1 MRKCFCIGRF
11 LAENELSLE
20 NQSPECYFNI
30 FRKFIHRKS
39 YMNILGISG
48 QERDAA
54 AALVRDG
61 KVVAAIEEE
70 KLSRVRHIGI
80 EYAGGLPNLAIEF
93 CLERA
98 GLSFSEVDYVAYYL
112 EPQKL
117 FHREMAFR
125 SSQALGASPATSAEG
140 VPDYFVETLN
150 NLRERLKTRQFAE
163 ARLSDKGQF
172 IEVNHQMAHAASAFY
187 ASGFERA
194 AIIIANNKGDM
205 TSTSLMLGNGTK
217 IESLAESQ
225 YPNSIGLVYNSV
237 TAALGF
243 GDDWHK
249 TMWLSAT
256 GKPEFIDDFQ
266 GVLKVKKSGL
276 PAVSPK
282 ALDASFK
289 GCANLS
295 ESFWKPFGLKPRAKD
310 EAITQLHRNVAASLQ
325 AHLEDV
331 LCEMATRLREKTG
344 EENLCL
350 AGGVALNS
358 LAMSAIE
365 RRAGFKNLFVQ
376 PAAGNAGC
384 AIGAALSVWHQTVG
398 ESQRN
403 YQMEDV
409 FLGPQFGEEEI
420 KSVLDNCK
428 IGYEYFLTEDKLI
441 TEVARLLAQGK
452 IIGWFRGAMEFGG
465 RALGNRSILASP
477 INEYMR
483 DNLNTFIK
491 HREDFRPFS
500 AAVPEERI
508 NEFCEPSHLTRFLE
522 GVSRVRAEKLK
533 QIPAAVFG
541 ESLSRMHSVS
551 RRSNAAFWK
560 LLMKFEE
567 TTEVPVL
574 LNTSF
579 NLFGEPV
586 VSTPREA
593 VRGFYC
599 SGIDCLAIGNFL
611 IKK

>member
-1 MRKCFCIGRF
+1 
-11 LAENELSLE
+11 
-20 NQSPECYFNI
+20 
-30 FRKFIHRKS
+30 
-39 YMNILGISG
+39 MNILGISG

-54 AALVRDG
+54 AALVQDG

-80 EYAGGLPNLAIEF
+80 DYAGGLPAQAIAF
-93 CLERA
+93 CLQRGGINFA
-98 GLSFSEVDYVAYYL
+98 EVDAVAYYL

-125 SSQALGASPATSAEG
+125 SAHALDVPPALTNES
-140 VPDYFVETLN
+140 VPEYFVETLN
-150 NLRERLKTRQFAE
+150 SLRERLKTRQLAE
-163 ARLSDKGQF
+163 SKLTGKGQF
-172 IEVNHQMAHAASAFY
+172 IEVNHQQAHAASAFY

-205 TSTSLMLGNGTK
+205 TATSLLLGDGAK
-217 IESLAESQ
+217 IESLNEAP
-225 YPNSIGLVYNSV
+225 YPHSLGLIYNAV

-243 GDDWHK
+243 GADAHK

-256 GKPEFIDDFQ
+256 GKPEFIKLFQ
-266 GVLKVKKSGL
+266 DLLRVKKNGL
-276 PAVSPK
+276 PAVND
-282 ALDASFK
+282 AYLDAYGK
-289 GCANLS
+289 GQPSLAPEFFDNL
-295 ESFWKPFGLKPRAKD
+295 GVQVRAHD
-310 EAITQLHRNVAASLQ
+310 EPINQRHREVAASLQ
-325 AHLEDV
+325 AHIEDV
-331 LCEMATRLREKTG
+331 LCEMATRLREKTN
-344 EENLCL
+344 EANLCL

-358 LAMSAIE
+358 LAMAEIE
-365 RRAGFKNLFVQ
+365 RRAGFTNIFVQ

-384 AIGAALSVWHQTVG
+384 AMGAALSVWHQTLG
-398 ESQRN
+398 NSERH
-403 YQMEDV
+403 YQMQDV
-409 FLGPQFGEEEI
+409 FLGPQYGEEEI

-441 TEVARLLAQGK
+441 AEVARLLAQGK

-477 INEYMR
+477 VNEYMR

-500 AAVPEERI
+500 AAVPEERL

-522 GVSRVRAEKLK
+522 GVSRVRNEKREM
-533 QIPAAVFG
+533 IPAALFG
-541 ESLSRMHSVS
+541 EGLARMHSVN
-551 RRSNAAFWK
+551 RKTNPAFWK
-560 LLMKFEE
+560 LLTKFDEL
-567 TTEVPVL
+567 TQVPVL

-599 SGIDCLAIGNFL
+599 SGIDGLAIGNFL
-611 IKK
+611 VKK

>member
-1 MRKCFCIGRF
+1 
-11 LAENELSLE
+11 
-20 NQSPECYFNI
+20 
-30 FRKFIHRKS
+30 
-39 YMNILGISG
+39 MNILGISG

-80 EYAGGLPNLAIEF
+80 EYAGGLPNQAIDF

-98 GLSFSEVDYVAYYL
+98 GLTFAEIDYVAYYL

-125 SSQALGASPATSAEG
+125 SSQALNESLTTSTES

-150 NLRERLKTRQFAE
+150 GLRERLKTRQLAE
-163 ARLSDKGQF
+163 ARLSDKGKF
-172 IEVNHQMAHAASAFY
+172 IEVNHQLAHAASAFY
-187 ASGFERA
+187 TSGFERA
-194 AIIIANNKGDM
+194 AIIVANNKGDM
-205 TSTSLMLGNGTK
+205 TSTSLMTGNGAK
-217 IESLAESQ
+217 IEPLDEIQ
-225 YPNSIGLVYNSV
+225 YPNSIGLVYNAV

-256 GKPEFIDDFQ
+256 GKPEFIKVFQ
-266 GVLKVKKSGL
+266 DLLEVKKNGL
-276 PAVSPK
+276 PTVK
-282 ALDASFK
+282 KKFIDASFK
-289 GCANLS
+289 DDANLS
-295 ESFWKPFGLKPRAKD
+295 EKFCRKLGLKPRTK
-310 EAITQLHRNVAASLQ
+310 EQAITQLHRNVAASLQ

-331 LCEMATRLREKTG
+331 FCEMATRLREKTG

-358 LAMSAIE
+358 LAMSEIE
-365 RRAGFKNLFVQ
+365 RRAGFNKVFVQ

-384 AIGAALSVWHQTVG
+384 AIGAALSVWHQTAG
-398 ESQRN
+398 KSERN

-441 TEVARLLAQGK
+441 AEVVRLLTQGK

-477 INEYMR
+477 LNEFMR

-500 AAVPEERI
+500 AAVPEEHI
-508 NEFCEPSHLTRFLE
+508 NEFCEPSNLTRFLE
-522 GVSRVRAEKLK
+522 GVSRVRKEKLN
-533 QIPAAVFG
+533 QIPAAIFG
-541 ESLSRMHSVS
+541 ENLARMHSVS
-551 RRSNAAFWK
+551 RRTNPAFWK

-567 TTEVPVL
+567 TTEIPVL

>member
-1 MRKCFCIGRF
+1 
-11 LAENELSLE
+11 
-20 NQSPECYFNI
+20 
-30 FRKFIHRKS
+30 
-39 YMNILGISG
+39 MNILGISG

-54 AALVRDG
+54 AALVCDG
-61 KVVAAIEEE
+61 KVRAAIEEE

-80 EYAGGLPNLAIEF
+80 DYAGGLPNQAIAF

-98 GLSFSEVDYVAYYL
+98 GLSFADLDYVAYYL

-125 SSQALGASPATSAEG
+125 SAQAIDAPPSSANES

-150 NLRERLKTRQFAE
+150 SLRERMKTRQLAE
-163 ARLSDKGQF
+163 ARLSAKGKF
-172 IEVNHQMAHAASAFY
+172 VEVNHQQAHAASAFY
-187 ASGFERA
+187 ASGFERG
-194 AIIIANNKGDM
+194 AILIANNKGDM
-205 TSTSLMLGNGTK
+205 TSTSLMVGLGAKLET
-217 IESLAESQ
+217 LAEAH
-225 YPNSIGLVYNSV
+225 YPNSLGLVYNAV
-237 TAALGF
+237 TWALGF
-243 GDDWHK
+243 GEDAHK

-256 GKPEFIDDFQ
+256 GKPRFSKVFQ
-266 GVLKVKKSGL
+266 ELIKVKKSGL
-276 PAVSPK
+276 PSVN
-282 ALDASFK
+282 LDDVEASFK
-289 GCANLS
+289 GTARLS
-295 ESFWKPFGLKPRAKD
+295 EEFCKKLGLTPRPKD
-310 EAITQLHRNVAASLQ
+310 TAITQLHRDLAASLQ
-325 AHLEDV
+325 AHLEEV
-331 LCEMATRLREKTG
+331 LCEMASRLREKTG
-344 EENLCL
+344 EESLCL

-365 RRAGFKNLFVQ
+365 RRAGFRKIFVQ

-384 AIGAALSVWHQTVG
+384 AIGAALNVWHQTLG
-398 ESQRN
+398 NTERN
-403 YQMEDV
+403 YQMQDV

-441 TEVARLLAQGK
+441 AEVARLLALGK
-452 IIGWFRGAMEFGG
+452 IVGWFRGAMEFGG

-477 INEYMR
+477 VNEYMR

-508 NEFCEPSHLTRFLE
+508 NEFCEPGNLTRFLE
-522 GVSRVRAEKLK
+522 GVSRVRIEKREA
-533 QIPAAVFG
+533 IPAAIFG
-541 ESLSRMHSVS
+541 DNLVRMHSVD
-551 RRSNAAFWK
+551 RQTNAAFWK

-567 TTEVPVL
+567 LAQVPVL

-611 IKK
+611 VKK